1 MPIQFKVV
9 AYRQG
14 LVMSTEHCDNWLE
27 ADQVAENMLRLGT
40 LYDEVRII
48 KLDNEGKEDAKLV

>member
-1 MPIQFKVV
+1 MLPQYKVV

-27 ADQVAENMLRLGT
+27 ADQAAEEMLQRGT

-48 KLDNEGKEDAKLV
+48 RIENKGENNA

>member
-1 MPIQFKVV
+1 MLMKFKVV

-14 LVMSTEHCDNWLE
+14 LIMSTEHCDNWLE

-48 KLDNEGKEDAKLV
+48 KLDNEGKENA

>member
-1 MPIQFKVV
+1 MIPQYKVV

-27 ADQVAENMLRLGT
+27 ADQAAEEMLQRGT

-48 KLDNEGKEDAKLV
+48 RIENKGENNA

>member
-1 MPIQFKVV
+1 MIPQFKVV

-14 LVMSTEHCDNWLE
+14 LIMSTEHCDNWLE
-27 ADQVAENMLRLGT
+27 ADQVAEEMLSRGS

-48 KLDNEGKEDAKLV
+48 RITEENTDAKLV

>member
-14 LVMSTEHCDNWLE
+14 LVMSTEHCENWLE
-27 ADQVAENMLRLGT
+27 ADVAAEEMMNRGS
-40 LYDEVRII
+40 LYDEVRITRI
-48 KLDNEGKEDAKLV
+48 TEENRDAKLV

>member
-1 MPIQFKVV
+1 MVPQFKVV

-27 ADQVAENMLRLGT
+27 ADQVAEDMLKRGT

-48 KLDNEGKEDAKLV
+48 RIDNKGESNA

>member
-1 MPIQFKVV
+1 MAIQFKVV

-14 LVMSTEHCDNWLE
+14 LVMSTEHCENWLE
-27 ADQVAENMLRLGT
+27 ADQAAEEMLSRGS

-48 KLDNEGKEDAKLV
+48 RINEENKNAQLV

>member
-1 MPIQFKVV
+1 MMPQFKVV

-14 LVMSTEHCDNWLE
+14 LIMSTEHCDNWLE
-27 ADQVAENMLRLGT
+27 ADQVAEEMLSRGS

-48 KLDNEGKEDAKLV
+48 RITEENIDAKLV

>member
-1 MPIQFKVV
+1 MVPQFKVV

-27 ADQVAENMLRLGT
+27 ADQVAEDMLKRGT

-48 KLDNEGKEDAKLV
+48 RIDKDNEK

>member
-14 LVMSTEHCDNWLE
+14 LVMSTEHCENWLE
-27 ADQVAENMLRLGT
+27 ADQVAEDMLSRGS
-40 LYDEVRII
+40 LYDEVRITRI
-48 KLDNEGKEDAKLV
+48 TEENRDAKLV

>member
-1 MPIQFKVV
+1 MVPKFKVV

-14 LVMSTEHCDNWLE
+14 LIMSTEHCDNWLE
-27 ADQVAENMLRLGT
+27 ADQVAEEMIQRGT

-48 KLDNEGKEDAKLV
+48 RIDNKGESNA

>member
-1 MPIQFKVV
+1 MVPQFKVV

-27 ADQVAENMLRLGT
+27 ADQVAEEMLKRGT

-48 KLDNEGKEDAKLV
+48 RIDNKGESNA

>member
-1 MPIQFKVV
+1 MMMKYKVV

-14 LVMSTEHCDNWLE
+14 LIMSTEHCDNWLE

-48 KLDNEGKEDAKLV
+48 KLDNEGKEDA

>member
-1 MPIQFKVV
+1 MVPQFKVV

-27 ADQVAENMLRLGT
+27 ADQAAEEMLQRGT

-48 KLDNEGKEDAKLV
+48 RIENKGENNA